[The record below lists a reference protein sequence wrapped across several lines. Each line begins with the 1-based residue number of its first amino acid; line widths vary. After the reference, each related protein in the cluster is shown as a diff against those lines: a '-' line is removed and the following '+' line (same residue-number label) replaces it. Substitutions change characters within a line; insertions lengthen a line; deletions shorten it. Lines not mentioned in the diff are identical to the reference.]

1 VYAFWVAYV
10 FIGCYTLEMLLKL
23 LGLGFR
29 DSVLP
34 VGRNHGRK
42 ICESKVPERIVSGRK
57 IITSLSDST
66 VVGMEF
72 EDYYVVFGHS
82 KVVYS

>member
-1 VYAFWVAYV
+1 VLPRPVYPTAVIHTYTLTYTGDIQDVYAFWVAYV

-34 VGRNHGRK
+34 VSRNHGRK
-42 ICESKVPERIVSGRK
+42 INLKGPERIGSGRK
-57 IITSLSDST
+57 N
-66 VVGMEF
+66 
-72 EDYYVVFGHS
+72 YYFTF
-82 KVVYS
+82 